1 MSQNRKDKKAKADA
15 RKERFARDERK
26 RKEIYNPD
34 DGDKGEGEEEME
46 EEDAVDDV
54 AEWEKTKRDPLAIEQ
69 AWDNWELVKRFRV
82 DPPSSD
88 NKDSMEK
95 LEEEEFIPK
104 TVSVVPTK
112 IHIFSIDWACFKQIR
127 TDDLMSYFKDY
138 GPSYV
143 EWLGELS
150 CNVLFE
156 DKYSAARAFHALS
169 QELPSPPPEDLI
181 IARKNRR
188 NEKDNDDKN
197 MDEVNDGEE
206 QGMEGVKEEG
216 DAAAADEIV
225 PSASEVEA
233 DGIAIDVVKKEGEET
248 TQPEEAKPLPDY
260 GAMGWRFC
268 KWTVR
273 KVRTVFCDAFST
285 VFPEFKVPNVIYFP
299 IAIQVSNDRYGI
311 RGTRARLLMRL
322 ATSNDCLDDRPSEW
336 PKPPPGFSTKR
347 RLMPWYDFS
356 GKRRQGRDNRRDT
369 KRRRGHDGRRRGRRD
384 DDDNNV
390 DTVDGEHPLLSK
402 GLRSGR
408 DGFTMEEIQAE
419 RNAKSAELLM

>member
-15 RKERFARDERK
+15 RKERFARDESK

-34 DGDKGEGEEEME
+34 DRDKGKGEEEMK

-104 TVSVVPTK
+104 NVSVVPTK

-216 DAAAADEIV
+216 DAAAADKIV
-225 PSASEVEA
+225 PSASEDEA

-248 TQPEEAKPLPDY
+248 TQPEEAKPFQITVPWVGGSASGQYERFVLCFVMLSLPS
-260 GAMGWRFC
+260 FLNS
-268 KWTVR
+268 K
-273 KVRTVFCDAFST
+273 
-285 VFPEFKVPNVIYFP
+285 
-299 IAIQVSNDRYGI
+299 
-311 RGTRARLLMRL
+311 
-322 ATSNDCLDDRPSEW
+322 CL
-336 PKPPPGFSTKR
+336 T
-347 RLMPWYDFS
+347 
-356 GKRRQGRDNRRDT
+356 
-369 KRRRGHDGRRRGRRD
+369 
-384 DDDNNV
+384 
-390 DTVDGEHPLLSK
+390 
-402 GLRSGR
+402 
-408 DGFTMEEIQAE
+408 
-419 RNAKSAELLM
+419 